1 MKKLFTLL
9 VIFYFSSMLLSAKEN
24 IIIEYF
30 SAEQQELELK
40 QIATIEFTEEYI
52 YFLDRSGDEIASKK
66 IENVRKISFVD
77 GETAVGN
84 IADIADITMIVYPN
98 PTMDALFVQGVQ
110 KGDVVRIYTLDGTL
124 LKTQTVEDELLQINV
139 EDIATGSYLL
149 QSNTN
154 VVKFIKK

>member
-9 VIFYFSSMLLSAKEN
+9 IFTCFASILFGSKEY

-40 QIATIEFTEEYI
+40 QISTIEFTSKYI
-52 YFLDRSGDEIASKK
+52 YFLDRSGEEIASKK
-66 IENVRKISFVD
+66 IENVRKISFVE
-77 GETAVGN
+77 GETAVDDVD
-84 IADIADITMIVYPN
+84 DISMIVYPN
-98 PTMDALFVQGVQ
+98 PTMDALFVQGLN

-124 LKTQTVEDELLQINV
+124 VKTQIVEDELLQISV
-139 EDIATGSYLL
+139 EDIAVGSYLL

>member
-9 VIFYFSSMLLSAKEN
+9 IFTCFASILFGSKEY

-40 QIATIEFTEEYI
+40 QISTIEFTSKYI
-52 YFLDRSGDEIASKK
+52 YFLDRSGEEIASKK
-66 IENVRKISFVD
+66 IENVRKISFVE
-77 GETAVGN
+77 GETAVDDVD
-84 IADIADITMIVYPN
+84 DISMIVYPN
-98 PTMDALFVQGVQ
+98 PTMDALFVQGLN

-124 LKTQTVEDELLQINV
+124 VKTQTVEDELLQISV
-139 EDIATGSYLL
+139 EDIAAGSYLL

>member
-9 VIFYFSSMLLSAKEN
+9 IFTCFASILFGSKEY

-40 QIATIEFTEEYI
+40 QISTIEFTSKYI
-52 YFLDRSGDEIASKK
+52 YFLDRSGEEIASKK
-66 IENVRKISFVD
+66 IENVRKISFVE
-77 GETAVGN
+77 GETAVDDVD
-84 IADIADITMIVYPN
+84 DISMIVYPN
-98 PTMDALFVQGVQ
+98 PTMDALFVQGLN

-124 LKTQTVEDELLQINV
+124 VKTQTVEDELLQISV
-139 EDIATGSYLL
+139 EDIAVGSYLL

>member
-77 GETAVGN
+77 GETAVEN
-84 IADIADITMIVYPN
+84 IADITLIVYPN

>member
-9 VIFYFSSMLLSAKEN
+9 IFTCFASILFGSKEY

-40 QIATIEFTEEYI
+40 QISTIEFTSKYI
-52 YFLDRSGDEIASKK
+52 YFLDCSGEEIASKK
-66 IENVRKISFVD
+66 IENVRKISFVE
-77 GETAVGN
+77 GETAVDDVD
-84 IADIADITMIVYPN
+84 DISMIVYPN
-98 PTMDALFVQGVQ
+98 PTMDALFVQGLN

-124 LKTQTVEDELLQINV
+124 VKTQIVEDELLQISV
-139 EDIATGSYLL
+139 EDIAVGSYLL

>member
-9 VIFYFSSMLLSAKEN
+9 IFTCFASILFGSKEY

-40 QIATIEFTEEYI
+40 QIATIEFTSKYI
-52 YFLDRSGDEIASKK
+52 YFLDRSGEEIASKK
-66 IENVRKISFVD
+66 IENVRKISFVE
-77 GETAVGN
+77 GETAVDDVD
-84 IADIADITMIVYPN
+84 DISMIVYPN
-98 PTMDALFVQGVQ
+98 PTMDALFVQGLN

-124 LKTQTVEDELLQINV
+124 VKTQTVEDELLQISV
-139 EDIATGSYLL
+139 EDIAVGSYLL

>member
-9 VIFYFSSMLLSAKEN
+9 VLFCFSSIILSAKEY
-24 IIIEYF
+24 IVIEYF

-40 QIATIEFTEEYI
+40 QIATIEFTSKYI
-52 YFLDRSGDEIASKK
+52 YFLDRSGEEIASKK
-66 IENVRKISFVD
+66 IENVRKISFIE
-77 GETAVGN
+77 GETAVEN
-84 IADIADITMIVYPN
+84 IADITMIVYPN
-98 PTMDALFVQGVQ
+98 PTMDALFVQGLN

-124 LKTQTVEDELLQINV
+124 VKTQTVEDEILQINV
-139 EDIATGSYLL
+139 DDIAVGSYLL

>member
-77 GETAVGN
+77 GETAVEN
-84 IADIADITMIVYPN
+84 IADITMIVYPN

>member
-9 VIFYFSSMLLSAKEN
+9 VIFCFSSILLSAKEY
-24 IIIEYF
+24 IVIEYF

-40 QIATIEFTEEYI
+40 QIATIEFTSKYI
-52 YFLDRSGDEIASKK
+52 YFLDRSGEEIASKK
-66 IENVRKISFVD
+66 IENVRKISFIE
-77 GETAVGN
+77 GETAVEN
-84 IADIADITMIVYPN
+84 IANITMIVYPN
-98 PTMDALFVQGVQ
+98 PTMDALFVQGLN

-124 LKTQTVEDELLQINV
+124 VKTQTVEDELLQINV
-139 EDIATGSYLL
+139 DDIAVGSYLL

>member
-9 VIFYFSSMLLSAKEN
+9 IFTCFASILFGSKEY

-40 QIATIEFTEEYI
+40 QIATIEFTSKYI
-52 YFLDRSGDEIASKK
+52 YFLDRSGEEIASKK
-66 IENVRKISFVD
+66 IENVRKISFVE
-77 GETAVGN
+77 GETAVDDVD
-84 IADIADITMIVYPN
+84 DISMIVYPN
-98 PTMDALFVQGVQ
+98 PTMDALFVQGLN

-124 LKTQTVEDELLQINV
+124 VKTQIVEDELLQISV
-139 EDIATGSYLL
+139 EDIAVGSYLL

>member
-9 VIFYFSSMLLSAKEN
+9 VLFCFSSIILSAKEY
-24 IIIEYF
+24 IVIEYF

-40 QIATIEFTEEYI
+40 QIATIEFTSKYI
-52 YFLDRSGDEIASKK
+52 YFLDRSGEEIASKK
-66 IENVRKISFVD
+66 IENVRKISFIE
-77 GETAVGN
+77 GETAVEN
-84 IADIADITMIVYPN
+84 IADITMIVYPN
-98 PTMDALFVQGVQ
+98 PTMDALFVQGLS

-124 LKTQTVEDELLQINV
+124 VKTQTVEDELLQINV
-139 EDIATGSYLL
+139 DDIAVGSYLL

>member
-9 VIFYFSSMLLSAKEN
+9 VLFCFSSIILSAKEY
-24 IIIEYF
+24 IVIEYF

-40 QIATIEFTEEYI
+40 QIATIEFTSKYI
-52 YFLDRSGDEIASKK
+52 YFLDCSGEEIASKK
-66 IENVRKISFVD
+66 IENVRKISFIE
-77 GETAVGN
+77 GETAVEN
-84 IADIADITMIVYPN
+84 IADITMIVYPN
-98 PTMDALFVQGVQ
+98 PTMDALFVQGLN

-124 LKTQTVEDELLQINV
+124 VKTQTVEDELLQINV
-139 EDIATGSYLL
+139 DDIAVGSYLL

>member
-9 VIFYFSSMLLSAKEN
+9 VLFCFSSIILSAKEY
-24 IIIEYF
+24 IVIEYF

-40 QIATIEFTEEYI
+40 QIATIEFTSKYI
-52 YFLDRSGDEIASKK
+52 YFLDRSGEEIASKK
-66 IENVRKISFVD
+66 IENVRKISFIE
-77 GETAVGN
+77 GETAVEN
-84 IADIADITMIVYPN
+84 IADITMIVYPN
-98 PTMDALFVQGVQ
+98 PTMDALFVQGLN

-124 LKTQTVEDELLQINV
+124 VKTQTVEDELLQINV
-139 EDIATGSYLL
+139 DDIAVGSYLL

>member
-77 GETAVGN
+77 GETAVEN
-84 IADIADITMIVYPN
+84 IADITMIVYPN
-98 PTMDALFVQGVQ
+98 PTMEALFVQGVQ

-139 EDIATGSYLL
+139 EEIATGSYIL

>member
-9 VIFYFSSMLLSAKEN
+9 IFTCFASILFGSKEY

-40 QIATIEFTEEYI
+40 QISTIEFTSKYI
-52 YFLDRSGDEIASKK
+52 YFLDRSGEEIASKK
-66 IENVRKISFVD
+66 IENVRKISFVE
-77 GETAVGN
+77 GETAVDDVD
-84 IADIADITMIVYPN
+84 DISMIVYPN
-98 PTMDALFVQGVQ
+98 PTMDALFVQGLN

-124 LKTQTVEDELLQINV
+124 VKTQIVEDELLQISV
-139 EDIATGSYLL
+139 EDIAAGSYLL

>member
-40 QIATIEFTEEYI
+40 QIVTIEFTEEYI

-77 GETAVGN
+77 GETAVAVEN
-84 IADIADITMIVYPN
+84 IADTTMIVYPN

>member
-1 MKKLFTLL
+1 
-9 VIFYFSSMLLSAKEN
+9 MLLSAKEN

-77 GETAVGN
+77 GETAVEN
-84 IADIADITMIVYPN
+84 IADITMIVYPN